1 MRKYVL
7 WLTVLLFVLSGSLAF
22 AQANFTNMVTFG
34 DSLTHNDI
42 LGIVYGNPQDMY
54 GKDAMEAVF
63 SKGASGGD
71 KLTNYAV
78 AGSESSQVAI
88 QIDLYEFFQLIGF
101 QKNATLIG
109 FEIGGNDILNNTDLL
124 VGYAPGQN
132 PSADE
137 VIDRLIANARK
148 DLLRLRRS
156 HQSAQF
162 IIWTIPDVTLTPRL
176 WYGLTPW
183 EIANLREHIERA
195 NHLIRNLRKYPFVVV
210 LDLYRLMPAVIE
222 NPPVF
227 FGQQL
232 VAPPDYGNY
241 DHLFADE
248 IHPTAVSNALLAN
261 IMIQIINSKWND
273 SVPLYTEEELADLAR
288 IP

>member
-7 WLTVLLFVLSGSLAF
+7 WFTVLIFVLGASSAF
-22 AQANFTNMVTFG
+22 AQANFASMVTFG

-71 KLTNYAV
+71 KLTNFAV
-78 AGSESSQVAI
+78 AGSQSSQVAL
-88 QIDLYEFFQLIGF
+88 QIDLYDFFRLTGL
-101 QKNATLIG
+101 QKKATLISL
-109 FEIGGNDILNNTDLL
+109 EIGGNDILSNTDLL
-124 VGYAPGQN
+124 AVSPPGLN
-132 PSADE
+132 LSADA
-137 VIDRLIANARK
+137 VIDRLIENVRK

-162 IIWTIPDVTLTPRL
+162 IIWTVPDVTLTPRL
-176 WYGLTPW
+176 YDLTPW
-183 EIANLREHIERA
+183 KISNLREHIERA
-195 NHLIRNLRKYPFVVV
+195 NRLIRNLRQYPFVVV
-210 LDLYRLMPAVIE
+210 LDLYRLMPVIIE
-222 NPPVF
+222 DPPVL

-232 VAPPDYGNY
+232 VAPPNYGDY

-261 IMIQIINSKWND
+261 IMIQIINLKWED
-273 SVPLYTEEELADLAR
+273 VIPFYTEEELADLAK